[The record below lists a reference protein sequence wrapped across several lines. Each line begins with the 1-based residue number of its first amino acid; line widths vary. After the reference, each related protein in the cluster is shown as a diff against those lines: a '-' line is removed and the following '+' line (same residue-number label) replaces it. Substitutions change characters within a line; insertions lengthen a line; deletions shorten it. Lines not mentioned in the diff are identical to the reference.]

1 VARGYLAPY
10 TAPADVGE
18 RGSSMSRAHVG
29 LTDNQRCAVMAL
41 YRETSDD
48 GYVLDG
54 FAFIVQVA
62 AYSTGGVHVLQKP

>member
-1 VARGYLAPY
+1 
-10 TAPADVGE
+10 
-18 RGSSMSRAHVG
+18 MSRAHVG